1 MATADNKGEKLKAEG
16 NQLFKEQ
23 KYEDAIKKYSEAIQ
37 EDDTQAV
44 FFSNRCLFSIRDQ
57 GLVTRKGNI

>member
-1 MATADNKGEKLKAEG
+1 MATADSKGEKLKAEG

-23 KYEDAIKKYSEAIQ
+23 KYEDAIKKYSAAIQ

-44 FFSNRCLFSIRDQ
+44 FFSNRCLSFIKKIRD
-57 GLVTRKGNI
+57 

>member
-1 MATADNKGEKLKAEG
+1 METADSKGEKLKAEG

-23 KYEDAIKKYSEAIQ
+23 KYEDAIKKYSAAIQ

-44 FFSNRCLFSIRDQ
+44 YFSNRCFSS
-57 GLVTRKGNI
+57 